1 MFKIS
6 TARLLALCAAG
17 LLASG
22 CVTTQDNGYYDSAP
36 IYPAGGVY
44 GPGGYPQP
52 YPQAFPQPYPYAAP
66 VYQSYPAPVYVQ
78 PAPRYVAP
86 VGVNLSIGGRIGRHG
101 GVGMGFGF

>member
-52 YPQAFPQPYPYAAP
+52 YPQAYPTYPTQPPYF
-66 VYQSYPAPVYVQ
+66 
-78 PAPRYVAP
+78 
-86 VGVNLSIGGRIGRHG
+86 RHEDDRRRWQQEQRERERTETERRDE
-101 GVGMGFGF
+101 FAERER